1 MSKIYMLLT
10 TLLLT
15 TFCYQGMAQAPG
27 CATNVAPANMLTN
40 VNPFPFITLK
50 WTPVAGATS
59 YDVYYSTKV
68 PPKQFAGN
76 VTSDSFNFID
86 AAYNTTYF
94 WYVVP
99 KNADGL
105 AIGCVSNATSFTT
118 SSPPPPP
125 SNDNCNGAINLTSNV
140 AGTTLGAT
148 ESQAPVTCNSYTGVS
163 DDDVWYEFTATK
175 NGAAIITLSGNNS
188 FDGVLEVFS
197 GSCGSLTSLNC
208 SDTSQSG
215 GTEQIT
221 LNATAGTTYKIR
233 VYGFDGDLAS
243 RGTFTISAVEA
254 ALPVTLVDFKAEQHD
269 NDNVLF
275 WKTANELN
283 NVGFEIQSSN
293 NGNTFEKIAFID
305 TRAANGNSS
314 LLLSY
319 QFVDAGAS
327 NGNTYYRLKQID
339 KNGHSSLSDII
350 FVKGNKIN
358 SMAFGKIY
366 PNPVKN
372 NLNLLIASPSE
383 TKIKIEIAD
392 LSGKLILSRQKTI
405 VNGNNRYSIDVSMM
419 AAGTYFIK
427 ASDVN
432 KTQGAVSKFVKE

>member
-1 MSKIYMLLT
+1 MSKIYTLLT
-10 TLLLT
+10 AFLLIA
-15 TFCYQGMAQAPG
+15 FCYHGMAQAPG
-27 CATNVAPANMLTN
+27 CATNVAPLDMSTN
-40 VNPFPFITLK
+40 VDPFPSITLK

-59 YDVYYSTKV
+59 YDVYYNTKV
-68 PPKQFAGN
+68 PPRQFAGN
-76 VTSDSFNFID
+76 VTSDTFNFVN
-86 AAYNTTYF
+86 ANYNTTYF

-105 AIGCVSNATSFTT
+105 AIGCVSTVTSFTT
-118 SSPPPPP
+118 SVPPSAP
-125 SNDNCNGAINLTSNV
+125 SNDNCSGAINLTSNL

-148 ESQAPVTCNSYTGVS
+148 QSQAPVVCNGYTGMS

-175 NGAAIITLSGNNS
+175 TGTAIITLNGNNS

-197 GSCGSLTSLNC
+197 GACGSLTSLNC

-221 LNATAGTTYKIR
+221 LNATAGTSYKIR

-254 ALPVTLVDFKAEQHD
+254 ALPVTLLDLTAEHRQ
-269 NDNVLF
+269 NDNVVL

-283 NVGFEIQSSN
+283 NVGFEVQSSN
-293 NGNTFEKIAFID
+293 DGNTFEKIAFID
-305 TRAANGNSS
+305 TKAVNGNSS

-327 NGNTYYRLKQID
+327 GGSTYYRLKQID
-339 KNGHSSLSDII
+339 KNGHSSLSNII
-350 FVKGNKIN
+350 FLKGNKIN
-358 SMAFGKIY
+358 SVAFGKIY

-372 NLNLLIASPSE
+372 NLNLLIASPFVN
-383 TKIKIEIAD
+383 KIKIDITD
-392 LSGKLILSRQKTI
+392 LAGKLIISREKTVI
-405 VNGNNRYSIDVSMM
+405 NGNNRYSIDVSTLP
-419 AAGTYFIK
+419 AGTYFIK
-427 ASDVN
+427 ASDIN
-432 KTQGAVSKFVKE
+432 KTQSAVSKFVKD